1 MLGQLFQPFNRLGR
15 EHSAEQGTG
24 IGLVMS
30 KLLIEMM
37 GGVIGVDSTV
47 GEGSVFWFELDSAA
61 APRLALEPAGPAAV
75 QGLVDSS
82 APLRTVL
89 YVEDN
94 MANLQL
100 VEQLIARRP
109 DLLLLSAKTGKLGIE
124 LARAHQPDVILMD
137 INLPGIS
144 GIQALEI
151 IHADPVTAHIPVRSG
166 SRRSWRRWTP
176 LWTMRRRTLR
186 AESRSLGEGGPLPF

>member
-1 MLGQLFQPFNRLGR
+1 
-15 EHSAEQGTG
+15 
-24 IGLVMS
+24 MS

-37 GGVIGVDSTV
+37 GGVIGVESTV

-61 APRLALEPAGPAAV
+61 PPRLALEPDGPAAAL
-75 QGLVDSS
+75 GPIDSS
-82 APLRTVL
+82 APVRTII

-109 DLLLLSAKTGKLGIE
+109 DLLLLSAGTGKLGIE
-124 LARAHQPDVILMD
+124 LARAHQPEVILMD
-137 INLPGIS
+137 INLPGIN

-151 IHADPVTAHIPVRSG
+151 LQADPLTAHIPVLAISANAMIG
-166 SRRSWRRWTP
+166 DIKTG
-176 LWTMRRRTLR
+176 LD
-186 AESRSLGEGGPLPF
+186 LGFFQYLTKPIKVETFMAAVDAALEYAAAHPAPGEALQFE